1 MIAVHTVIPTVFT
14 HYIQLQSILFTC
26 RVSDIVYLHKW
37 CISYISCIQYHMI
50 SLEKLPFI
58 PWISHWITKKKP
70 WRSHVSFNVHP
81 MISPSPI
88 PIPSSSRPR
97 ATSWAVPWWS
107 TTSREDVSPAASSRR
122 RWELGKRWGK
132 TVKTGVH
139 HEKNDDLTV
148 EFWDSVGY
156 IMEYPLI
163 I

>member
-1 MIAVHTVIPTVFT
+1 MEIHGRYRYIALWWLRFTQWSQLCSHIIYNYSLFCSLVGSVI
-14 HYIQLQSILFTC
+14 LSIYT
-26 RVSDIVYLHKW
+26 SDVYH
-37 CISYISCIQYHMI
+37 IYHVYSI
-50 SLEKLPFI
+50 TWYPLKNFHLSHGYPIESL
-58 PWISHWITKKKP
+58 KKP

-139 HEKNDDLTV
+139 HEKMM
-148 EFWDSVGY
+148 
-156 IMEYPLI
+156 I
-163 I
+163 